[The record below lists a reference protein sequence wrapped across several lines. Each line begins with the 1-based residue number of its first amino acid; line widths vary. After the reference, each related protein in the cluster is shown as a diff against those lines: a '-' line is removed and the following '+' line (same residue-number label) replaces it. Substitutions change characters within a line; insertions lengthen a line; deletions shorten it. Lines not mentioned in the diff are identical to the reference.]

1 MKVRRILYLGG
12 AFLLVLLKFAMD
24 VIAKNVEMGG
34 LGAAIFR
41 ELLVAGT
48 FVLLY
53 VVLLPSIGRSDQSPV
68 RKTGLILILTTV
80 VVLISLGTVALSL
93 AGFDAKAL
101 QLTPLDYGTLFVAS
115 VTSLLLGGF
124 VLVLYLALRSLLLS
138 THRKGAKRN
147 LVIFSVLCIGAS
159 AATVHLR
166 PLDSGVTARIFF
178 WLAVAMAIVNSFR
191 LPWIIE
197 LTKREKIF
205 TLIYTFFLFILFTV
219 LNVLTS
225 NSENLVRS
233 LLYFSYPLKHF
244 IQLMIVFGNIY
255 FGMAFV
261 STLFH
266 LPTAEAFDRK
276 RSEVSSLH
284 TLSRLVTQVFDF
296 NELVDTVTTMT
307 LDVCE
312 AKSSW
317 LEVLHPQAAEGG
329 GLSGDGGFAAAD
341 SERKDPGVQM
351 AGMKNIDQ
359 GEIDTLLG
367 AGESGI
373 RASVLSSLKPVV
385 VDSLVDDPRFGHLR
399 KTKLGIGSMVVV
411 PLVSHNKPIGLLY
424 ATKESEYGFV
434 KDDVDVISAFA
445 DQATIAIE
453 NSRLIKQS
461 IERERLLRE
470 MMLAQEMQ
478 KKLLPQ
484 QLPEF
489 DTVQIDALSTPA
501 FEVGGDYYDFM
512 HLDKNRLGIIVGD
525 VSGKGVPAAFY
536 MSEVKGIF
544 LALSPMYPSPRDF
557 IVKANDALVASI
569 DKHSFVSLIYAVLDV
584 RTGALRLA
592 RAGHCPMLLITRDG
606 VKYIRPNGM
615 GLGLTE
621 RALFSEVMEEHAI
634 QLKEGDVCILYTDG
648 VTEARNPADDEY
660 GYERLLGVAQRHK
673 DGTASVIKEEIMK
686 SVREFVGGQVANHD
700 DLTLVVVKWT
710 GNGHVQSTGTA

>member
-1 MKVRRILYLGG
+1 
-12 AFLLVLLKFAMD
+12 MD

-34 LGAAIFR
+34 LGAAIVR
-41 ELLVAGT
+41 ELLVAGA

-53 VVLLPSIGRSDQSPV
+53 LLLLPGIGHRDQSPV
-68 RKTGLILILTTV
+68 RKTALILILTTL
-80 VVLISLGTVALSL
+80 VVLISIGAAALSV

-101 QLTPLDYGTLFVAS
+101 QLTPLDYTTLFVAS
-115 VTSLLLGGF
+115 VTSLVLGSF
-124 VLVLYLALRSLLLS
+124 VLIVYLALRSLLLS
-138 THRKGAKRN
+138 AHRKEAERN
-147 LVIFSVLCIGAS
+147 LLIFSILCIGTS

-166 PLDSGVTARIFF
+166 PLDSGLTATIFF
-178 WLAVAMAIVNSFR
+178 WLAVLAAIVNSFR

-205 TLIYTFFLFILFTV
+205 TLVYTFFLFVLLTG
-219 LNVLTS
+219 LNVLVS
-225 NSENLVRS
+225 NSDSLHRA
-233 LLYFSYPLKHF
+233 LLYYSYPLKQF
-244 IQLMIVFGNIY
+244 VQLMIVFANIY

-276 RSEVSSLH
+276 RSEVTSLH

-296 NELVDTVTTMT
+296 NELVDTVTAMT

-312 AKSSW
+312 AKSCW
-317 LEVLHPQAAEGG
+317 LEVFHLPSADGVLPGEGAV
-329 GLSGDGGFAAAD
+329 GDPVVKRGA
-341 SERKDPGVQM
+341 GVQL

-359 GEIDTLLG
+359 SEIDTLLG
-367 AGESGI
+367 DDDRDI
-373 RASVLSSLKPVV
+373 RSSVLSSLRPVV
-385 VDSLVDDPRFGHLR
+385 VDSILQDVRFSHLR
-399 KTKLGIGSMVVV
+399 KTKPGIGSMVVV
-411 PLVSHNKPIGLLY
+411 PLVSHGRAIGLLY
-424 ATKESEYGFV
+424 ATKEAEYGFV

-484 QLPEF
+484 QLPVF
-489 DTVQIDALSTPA
+489 DTVEIDALSTPA

-512 HLDKNRLGIIVGD
+512 QLGPDRLGIIVGD

-544 LALSPMYPSPRDF
+544 LALSPMYHSPREF
-557 IVKANDALVASI
+557 IIKANDALVASI

-584 RTGALRLA
+584 RSGALRLA
-592 RAGHCPMLLITRDG
+592 RAGHCPMLLITREG
-606 VKYIRPNGM
+606 VQYIRPNGM

-634 QLKEGDVCILYTDG
+634 QLREGDVCILYTDG
-648 VTEARNPADDEY
+648 LTEARNVDEDEY
-660 GYERLLGVAQRHK
+660 GYGRLLAVAREHQ
-673 DGTASVIKEEIMK
+673 GMLASAIKEEIIK
-686 SVREFVGGQVANHD
+686 SVREFVGGQANHD
-700 DLTLVVVKWT
+700 DLTLVVIKWR
-710 GNGHVQSTGTA
+710 GNGDLHHTGTA